1 MTDHLDK
8 WGPFSPALEPAERIA
23 RCRGLEAV
31 VHLITGPDG
40 NEAVRLLRTAE
51 RDPAAL
57 PAAARAINALPSMT
71 KRHIWASYAAV
82 TKPLPPA

>member
-1 MTDHLDK
+1 MIDAADR
-8 WGPFSPALEPAERIA
+8 WGPFSPGIDAPERIA

-31 VHLITGPDG
+31 IHLTTGPRG
-40 NEAVRLLRTAE
+40 QEAVRLLRQAE

-57 PAAARAINALPSMT
+57 PAAARAINAMQTPD

-82 TKPLPPA
+82 TKPIPTA

>member
-1 MTDHLDK
+1 VTDHLDK
-8 WGPFSPALEPAERIA
+8 WGPFAPAIDPAERVA

-31 VHLITGPDG
+31 VHLVSGPEG

-51 RDPAAL
+51 RDPSAL
-57 PAAARAINALPSMT
+57 TDAARAINALPALT

-82 TKPLPPA
+82 TKPFPAP